1 VIHIIISIGGYMK
14 RGIIVCVSIV
24 TLGMMVGCGGG
35 EKPPEPVSQPAPVYQ
50 GPDYLGK
57 NVVLA
62 AVIWQ
67 HSFSEANFFP
77 CSLVSEKNGMYEVI
91 TLDGS
96 PDIELGGT
104 YTSSIVSLRSHP
116 AQPEELKNGNVVMFI
131 DENYAMPDEELKE
144 GHWRRGIVMNI
155 DKADSLVSVGTCEN
169 LADGIQQEHRVH
181 MKNLRISDDPVFKG
195 L

>member
-1 VIHIIISIGGYMK
+1 MILRGGYMK
-14 RGIIVCVSIV
+14 RGFIMFVSILLLSIV
-24 TLGMMVGCGGG
+24 VGCGGG
-35 EKPPEPVSQPAPVYQ
+35 EKTPEPVSKPAPVYE
-50 GPDYLGK
+50 GPDYLGE
-57 NVVLA
+57 NVILA

-77 CSLVSEKNGMYEVI
+77 CSLVSEKNGEYTVI

-116 AQPEELKNGNVVMFI
+116 AQPEELKAGIVAMFI
-131 DENYAMPDEELKE
+131 NEDYALPDEDLKE
-144 GHWRRGIVMNI
+144 GHWRRGIVMSVN
-155 DKADSLVSVGTCEN
+155 KADSIVKVGTCDN

-181 MKNLRISDDPVFKG
+181 MKNLRISDEPVFKG

>member
-1 VIHIIISIGGYMK
+1 MQRWIAVFLSIILLSMVI
-14 RGIIVCVSIV
+14 
-24 TLGMMVGCGGG
+24 GCGGG
-35 EKPPEPVSQPAPVYQ
+35 EKPSEPETKPALVYQ
-50 GPDYLGK
+50 GPDYLGE

-77 CSLVSEKNGMYEVI
+77 CSLISKEDGEYKVI

-96 PDIELGGT
+96 PDIELGRT
-104 YTSSIVSLRSHP
+104 YTTSIVSMRSHP
-116 AQPEELKNGNVVMFI
+116 AQSEELKTGIVVMFLNE
-131 DENYAMPDEELKE
+131 DYALPEEELKE
-144 GHWRRGIVMNI
+144 GHWRRGIVMNVS
-155 DKADSLVSVGTCEN
+155 KADSIVKVGTCDN

-195 L
+195 Q